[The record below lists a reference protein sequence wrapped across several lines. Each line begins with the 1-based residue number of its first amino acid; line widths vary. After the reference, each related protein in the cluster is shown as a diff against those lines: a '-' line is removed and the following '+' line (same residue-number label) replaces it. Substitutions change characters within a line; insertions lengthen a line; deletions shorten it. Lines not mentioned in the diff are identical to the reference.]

1 MSTKHS
7 KKVTLSRPF
16 KRSVTRAAGVAG
28 VLAIACI
35 ASRAQEAERPVASV
49 TGGHVQGLLLP
60 APGGASFKGIPYAA
74 PPVGDLRWKE
84 TQPVKPWTGVLKT
97 AEYRTGCGLPP
108 PAADGSKVTELP
120 APGQPGP
127 KAVEEDCLYLN
138 VMTPEWPVR
147 MKLPVIVWINGGELF
162 GGAGDLKPGS
172 ESLMRHG
179 VVLVSANYRGTLLGM
194 LGHPELTAE
203 SPHHSTANYGLFD
216 EIAVLR
222 WVHDNIAEFGGDP
235 ANVTAFGQS
244 GGAHVISM
252 LLTSPLAKGLI
263 QRAIIDSGA
272 PMQASRPSLRH
283 DELESIGVVTAQF
296 LHAPATNTIAYLRGL
311 PATKVVAPMQE
322 VRARLLEMSG
332 EAYDE
337 GVDGYVIS
345 RPVSEVWSAHEESQI
360 PLIIGSTAQDTPGS
374 LTGVKIPGADA
385 SRQDVT
391 DWEER
396 ILDVFY
402 GDDLDLLNRSLKAYG
417 LLEGPNGV
425 SQDPSYG
432 RPALQLG
439 VDLNHRCSTIFS
451 AALHSAVA
459 PTYMF
464 EFSRINA
471 AHLPVHTA
479 ELRYVFGVDDLE
491 DAEARH
497 ASEAMQQY
505 WTNFAK
511 TGDPNGPGLPPWPK
525 YDTAKKTSLDFTNN
539 GPVQRF
545 AIRDQAC
552 SPYHDKFVRHPNLL
566 SDGKDDYI
574 RPSAAR

>member
-1 MSTKHS
+1 MCMQQSERTA
-7 KKVTLSRPF
+7 LRQAAA
-16 KRSVTRAAGVAG
+16 RSIVHGALVAG
-28 VLAIACI
+28 LLVVACSD
-35 ASRAQEAERPVASV
+35 SRAQEGKDPAATVV
-49 TGGHVQGLLLP
+49 GGQVEGRLLP

-97 AEYRTGCGLPP
+97 TEYRTGCGLPP
-108 PAADGSKVTELP
+108 PAADGSKATELP
-120 APGQPGP
+120 APGEPGP
-127 KAVEEDCLYLN
+127 KVVQEDCLYLN

-147 MKLPVIVWINGGELF
+147 EKKPVIVWINGGELF

-222 WVHDNIAEFGGDP
+222 WVHDNIAQFGGDP
-235 ANVTAFGQS
+235 GNVTAFGQS

-252 LLTSPLAKGLI
+252 LLTSPLSKGLI

-272 PMQASRPSLRH
+272 PMQASRPSLRR
-283 DELESIGVVTAQF
+283 DQLEEIGVVAAQL

-311 PATKVVAPMQE
+311 PAAEVVAPMQE
-322 VRARLLEMSG
+322 VRGRLLEMSG

-337 GVDGYVIS
+337 GVDGYVIP
-345 RPVSEVWSAHEESQI
+345 RPVSDVWSAHEESHI
-360 PLIIGSTAQDTPGS
+360 PVIIGSTAQDTPGS
-374 LTGVKIPGADA
+374 LTGVKLPGPDA
-385 SRQDVT
+385 SPREVAA
-391 DWEER
+391 WEER

-402 GDDLDLLNRSLKAYG
+402 GDDLDLLHRSLKAYG
-417 LLEGPNGV
+417 LLGGPNAV
-425 SQDPSYG
+425 SKDPSYG

-439 VDLNHRCSTIFS
+439 VDLNHRCSTIVS
-451 AALHSAVA
+451 AALHSEVA

-464 EFSRINA
+464 EFSRVNA
-471 AHLPVHTA
+471 AHLPVHAA
-479 ELRYVFGVDDLE
+479 ELRYVFGVDNLE
-491 DAEARH
+491 DADARH
-497 ASEAMQQY
+497 ASEVMQQY

-511 TGDPNGPGLPPWPK
+511 TGDPNGSGLPQWPK
-525 YDTAKKTSLDFTNN
+525 YDAAARGYIEFADS
-539 GPVQRF
+539 GPV
-545 AIRDQAC
+545 
-552 SPYHDKFVRHPNLL
+552 
-566 SDGKDDYI
+566 
-574 RPSAAR
+574 AREGLRRSFCDLYVENAKRLMPR